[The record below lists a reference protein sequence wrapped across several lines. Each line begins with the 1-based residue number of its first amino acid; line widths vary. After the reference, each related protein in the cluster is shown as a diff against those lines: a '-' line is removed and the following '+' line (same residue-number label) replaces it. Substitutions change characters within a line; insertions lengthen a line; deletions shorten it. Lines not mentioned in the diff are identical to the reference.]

1 MAGGFYTAD
10 LGSVAP
16 AGVFREAFAWPSPPI
31 AIRSRAGGRMSQDS
45 LMIIGGQWGDEG
57 KGKVVDLLSGGFA
70 AVVRYNGGN
79 NAGHTV
85 RFADR
90 RFALHLVPS
99 GIIHPGVTCYL
110 ASGMVVDPSGLVGE
124 MDKLVGE
131 GVEIDGRIVLSP
143 RATLILP
150 THRALD
156 AAREGM
162 RGADRIGTTGR
173 GIGPAYQDRA
183 QRRALRGHV
192 LADDPSTRRRDA
204 MALMEQHNHELE
216 ALFGAEPVDLEV
228 AMAELE
234 RVAGRLGPLV
244 AEVGPALRRHRADG
258 EAVLFEGAQG
268 VMLDLAWGTYPYV
281 TSSSCLPGFAAASCG
296 IGPRLLG
303 PVIGVMKA
311 YATRVGG
318 GPFPTELDD
327 ATGEG
332 LRERGAEYGTTTGR
346 PRRCGWFDAVAAR
359 FAVEVA
365 GIDAVAVTKLDVLDG
380 CPEIRV
386 ATAYRL
392 PDGSAVDTFP
402 ADSTVAERLEPV
414 YETLPGWRRP
424 TEGVTRIADLPA
436 EARDY
441 LGYLEAKVG
450 APIVIVSTGP
460 RREETLVRGD
470 GELERRLR
478 ELVARG

>member
-1 MAGGFYTAD
+1 MA
-10 LGSVAP
+10 
-16 AGVFREAFAWPSPPI
+16 R
-31 AIRSRAGGRMSQDS
+31 DS

-57 KGKVVDLLSGGFA
+57 KGKVVDLLSAGFA

-85 RFADR
+85 RYADR

-99 GIIHPGVTCYL
+99 GIIHDGVTCYL
-110 ASGMVVDPSGLVGE
+110 ASGMVVDPSGLVAE
-124 MDKLVGE
+124 MDTLMAE
-131 GVEIDGRIVLSP
+131 GVAIDGRIVLSP

-156 AAREGM
+156 GAREGTL
-162 RGADRIGTTGR
+162 GSGKIGTTGR

-183 QRRALRGHV
+183 QRRGLRAHV
-192 LADDPSTRRRDA
+192 LADPQLRARA
-204 MALMEQHNHELE
+204 LALMQQHNRELE
-216 ALFGAEPVDLEV
+216 LLFDAAPVDLDD
-228 AMAELE
+228 ALAELE
-234 RVAGRLGPLV
+234 GAAARLAPTLG
-244 AEVGPALRRHRADG
+244 EVGPALRRHRAAG

-281 TSSSCLPGFAAASCG
+281 TSSSSLPGFAAASCG
-296 IGPRLLG
+296 IGPKLLG

-318 GPFPTELDD
+318 GPFPSELEDEV
-327 ATGEG
+327 GVR

-365 GIDAVAVTKLDVLDG
+365 GIDAVALTKLDVLDG
-380 CPEIRV
+380 LETIRV

-392 PDGSAVDTFP
+392 PDGTTIDTFP
-402 ADSTVAERLEPV
+402 ADAELAEQAEPV
-414 YETLPGWRRP
+414 LTELEGWSAPTAGVVREAELPPAAAAYLRFLEETLG
-424 TEGVTRIADLPA
+424 L
-436 EARDY
+436 
-441 LGYLEAKVG
+441 
-450 APIVIVSTGP
+450 PIVILSTGP
-460 RREETLVRGD
+460 RREETLIRGD
-470 GELERRLR
+470 SALAR
-478 ELVARG
+478 ELRALIAGDAPPAAL